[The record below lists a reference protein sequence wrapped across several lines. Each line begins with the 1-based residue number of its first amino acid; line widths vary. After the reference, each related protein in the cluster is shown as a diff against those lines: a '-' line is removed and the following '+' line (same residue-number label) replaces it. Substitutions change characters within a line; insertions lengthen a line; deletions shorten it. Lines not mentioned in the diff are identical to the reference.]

1 LFKHFTKSMRT
12 KLLKSMGVHEAL
24 IGQHLYL
31 EGEMCDGFIVIV
43 SGAATITKY
52 CEKQVKILP

>member
-1 LFKHFTKSMRT
+1 MRT